1 MNWLKNLARRLS
13 VRPSTTRAGRKNRSV
28 LNVEAME
35 NRLVPATM
43 GVTKVAVLDFDG
55 DDMVTTAELTEG
67 GWGGQLTD
75 RPVTSFQD
83 LFTGARPWLNRDGDG
98 DVDLNDF
105 IRVRDDIVARVRQ
118 DFAPYDVDIVVGDQD
133 DDQRV
138 LTDWVA
144 GDALVFVTGGTDD
157 IAAQIGQSPGAGWAP
172 GPLDQ
177 GNDGDQM
184 AFVFGR
190 TIADSLTVGGNY
202 SRFVNWMARTISHE
216 LGHTFGLDHI
226 NTPNPTDAQTHHT
239 MNTVNRDFSRDF
251 GFQDQTYAT
260 PSGPQNSHQLLR
272 ANLGDSTR
280 PWAAVLRPGVLT
292 VHGSSGSDWLTVR
305 PSGTYWR
312 DGTTVV
318 GPSASDWQVG
328 IYTGSGGLVAT
339 YHVDPSAAPDIDS
352 INPFSLAIESVAV
365 HGGSGDDRI
374 EVGVAAPRGVAV
386 YAGAGNDVVFGGPGV
401 DYLYGGGDHDVLVG
415 GGGNDYLYG
424 EGGRDILIGGAGTDY
439 LYGGADDNV
448 LVGGDSTITG
458 RLDQLTAMRT
468 DWTSTASAAT
478 RKEVVKARFGLFT
491 FADTEWDSVYGGTG
505 VDLFFLSPTDDNGAA
520 SSDYKY
526 LV

>member
-13 VRPSTTRAGRKNRSV
+13 DRPPTTGTSRKNRSL
-28 LNVEAME
+28 LNVESME
-35 NRLVPATM
+35 NRLVPATL
-43 GVTKVAVLDFDG
+43 GVTKFAVLDFDG
-55 DDMVTTAELTEG
+55 DVQVTKAEFTEG
-67 GWGGQLTD
+67 GWSGLKDQA
-75 RPVTSFQD
+75 VTSFAN
-83 LFTGARPWLNRDGDG
+83 LFTSARPWLNRDGDG

-105 IRVRDDIVARVRQ
+105 ARVRDDIVAKVRQ
-118 DFAPYDVDIVVGDQD
+118 DYAPYDVDIFVGDQD
-133 DDQRV
+133 SYQGI
-138 LTDWVA
+138 LTDSVV
-144 GDALVFVTGGTDD
+144 GDAMVFVTGGTDN
-157 IAAQIGQSPGAGWAP
+157 IAAQIGQSPGVGWAP
-172 GPLDQ
+172 VDL
-177 GNDGDQM
+177 GNAGDQM
-184 AFVFGR
+184 GFVFGQG
-190 TIADSLTVGGNY
+190 IADSAVVGGNY
-202 SRFVNWMARTISHE
+202 DRFVNWMARTISHE
-216 LGHTFGLDHI
+216 LGHTFGLAHI
-226 NTPNPTDAQTHHT
+226 DTLNPTDAQTHHT

-251 GFQDQTYAT
+251 GFQDQTYETAK
-260 PSGPQNSHQLLR
+260 GPQNSHQLLR

-318 GPSASDWQVG
+318 GPSGSDWQVG

-339 YHVDPSAAPDIDS
+339 YHVDPSATPDINS
-352 INPFSLAIESVAV
+352 INPFSSAIQSVAV

-374 EVGVAAPRGVAV
+374 EIGVTAPQGVMV
-386 YAGAGNDVVFGGPGV
+386 DAGAGNDVVFGGPGV
-401 DYLYGGGDHDVLVG
+401 DYLYGGADHDILVG

-424 EGGRDILIGGAGTDY
+424 EGGRDILIGGAGSDH

-458 RLDQLTAMRT
+458 RLEQLTAMRA

-505 VDLFFLSPTDDNGAA
+505 VDLFFLSPTDENGAT
-520 SSDYKY
+520 STDYKY